1 MVAINFNFLCNN
13 LKGLQTS
20 KKRLKLFNYFKNN
33 IFPNHILFLQEMHHT
48 KENEINWKDEFDA
61 NLYFSHGKSNSCEVL
76 IGLSGNK
83 TFTVKK
89 HLFNKNGR
97 ILILEALVDDSELIL
112 INLYDAN
119 TEKEQI
125 QTFNEL
131 KCCYQT

>member
-1 MVAINFNFLCNN
+1 ML
-13 LKGLQTS
+13 
-20 KKRLKLFNYFKNN
+20 
-33 IFPNHILFLQEMHHT
+33 
-48 KENEINWKDEFDA
+48 
-61 NLYFSHGKSNSCEVL
+61 NLYFSRGKSNSCEVL
-76 IGLSGNK
+76 IDLSGNK